1 MLPWLI
7 RLADTLGID
16 LASAAVDR
24 NAINARKYLLQKARI
39 NRKEY
44 ADLCAEGV
52 IAGRKYEVGWRW
64 SIVAKST
71 ENAGHLGQR

>member
-1 MLPWLI
+1 VLPWLI

-24 NAINARKYLLQKARI
+24 NAINAGKYPLEKARI

-44 ADLCAEGV
+44 ADLCGEGV
-52 IAGRKYEVGWRW
+52 IACRKCEVGWRW